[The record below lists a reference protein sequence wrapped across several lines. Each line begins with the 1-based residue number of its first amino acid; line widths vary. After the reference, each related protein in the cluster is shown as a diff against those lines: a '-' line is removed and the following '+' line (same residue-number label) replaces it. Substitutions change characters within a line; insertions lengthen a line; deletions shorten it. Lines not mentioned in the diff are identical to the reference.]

1 MLYYGARTLNEGGL
15 QSIPKITFPGTPGT
29 ACNIHLALHATS
41 GTLQLIRKFT
51 CAEMHTLHV
60 HAASSAVMCIGTT
73 LVRYDIR
80 HSFAVLTEDFDVL
93 LEDCEPTVLEYSL
106 EFLGGALVGCAAGFL
121 NVPKVKGTH
130 TAMKSGHT
138 GRIRPS
144 ANLYC
149 LVVPHRWQAHSPC
162 ALSVSE
168 HSFDNSTN
176 ALLRH
181 R

>member
-1 MLYYGARTLNEGGL
+1 
-15 QSIPKITFPGTPGT
+15 
-29 ACNIHLALHATS
+29 
-41 GTLQLIRKFT
+41 
-51 CAEMHTLHV
+51 
-60 HAASSAVMCIGTT
+60 MCIGTT